1 MGLEI
6 SYTKEMKH
14 IKILRIMRTRL
25 LADRKMSYKYQKGYI
40 TINRCIVTTG
50 DTGMS
55 LSLQIFSDTK
65 I

>member
-1 MGLEI
+1 
-6 SYTKEMKH
+6 
-14 IKILRIMRTRL
+14 MRTRL